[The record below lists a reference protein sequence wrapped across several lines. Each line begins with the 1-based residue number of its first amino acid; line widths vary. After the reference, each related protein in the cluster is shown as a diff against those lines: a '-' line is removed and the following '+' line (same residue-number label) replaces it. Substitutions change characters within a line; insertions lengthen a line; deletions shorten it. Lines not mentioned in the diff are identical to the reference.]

1 MKGHKYI
8 TILAVLQILLALT
21 ACNKRDS
28 QPVADKEPLPLYCTF
43 SLRSAGVGAAD
54 PNKIQPT
61 RVMLCVVNNEG
72 LVEAQQARKV
82 DFNHDVTFTFPAI
95 TQGSKRLYA
104 YAISPK
110 GETDD
115 QFDALNYVVFPT
127 LGATGVTTDFDGA
140 GVSQFAIPKF
150 SHEYQL
156 QDLVAKVGGH
166 TTTDANIIYSGYSEI
181 VHNKA
186 TQTTPKV
193 ITLYPQMSR
202 VEVRLFVDEPTRQY
216 WDTHSV
222 SVTKATI
229 SFANLSQAYN
239 FFFTKATPTKR
250 IDTQQFASITQPQG
264 NWSCD
269 IPATSLS
276 TSAIPTYGT
285 TKAADVIVYSAPIF
299 SSLWQLSNAQQP
311 KVDLILNLSN
321 GDRLAARF
329 PISTGD
335 DNTAVASGVVKPGPG
350 DLYPS
355 YNYKLDLII
364 SLQEVSVKYQLIPWD
379 EKTIETEPFV

>member
-82 DFNHDVTFTFPAI
+82 DFNHDVTFTFPEI

-127 LGATGVTTDFDGA
+127 LGASGVTTDFDGA

-202 VEVRLFVDEPTRQY
+202 VEVRLFVDEPTRRY

-239 FFFTKATPTKR
+239 FFFTKATSSKR
-250 IDTQQFASITQPQG
+250 IDTQQFASVAQPQG
-264 NWSCD
+264 S
-269 IPATSLS
+269 PATSLS
-276 TSAIPTYGT
+276 TSTIPTYGT
-285 TKAADVIVYSAPIF
+285 SKAADVIVYSAPIF

-355 YNYKLDLII
+355 YNYKLNLII
-364 SLQEVSVKYQLIPWD
+364 SLQEVSVKYQLTPWD

>member
-21 ACNKRDS
+21 ACSKRDS

-43 SLRSAGVGAAD
+43 SLRSAGVGATD

-61 RVMLCVVNNEG
+61 RVMLCVVNNDG

-82 DFNHDVTFTFPAI
+82 DFNRDVTFTFPAI
-95 TQGSKRLYA
+95 TPGSKRLYA

-127 LGATGVTTDFDGA
+127 LGASGVTTDFDGA

-181 VHNKA
+181 WHSKA

-216 WDTHSV
+216 WNTHSV

-239 FFFTKATPTKR
+239 FFFTKATPSKR
-250 IDTQQFASITQPQG
+250 IDTQQFASISQPQG
-264 NWSCD
+264 SWSCD

-276 TSAIPTYGT
+276 TSTIPTYGT

-311 KVDLILNLSN
+311 KVDLVLNLSN
-321 GDRLAARF
+321 GERLVARF

-335 DNTAVASGVVKPGPG
+335 DNTAVASGIARPGQG

-355 YNYKLDLII
+355 YNYKLSLII
-364 SLQEVSVKYQLIPWD
+364 SLQEVSVKYQLTPWD
-379 EKTIETEPFV
+379 EKIIDADPFV

>member
-28 QPVADKEPLPLYCTF
+28 QLVADKEPLPLYCTF

-95 TQGSKRLYA
+95 TPGSKRLYA

-115 QFDALNYVVFPT
+115 RFDALNYVVFPT
-127 LGATGVTTDFDGA
+127 LGDTGVTPDFDGA

-181 VHNKA
+181 WHSKA
-186 TQTTPKV
+186 TEMTSKV

-202 VEVRLFVDEPTRQY
+202 VEVRLFVDETTQKY
-216 WDTHSV
+216 WNTHSV

-239 FFFTKATPTKR
+239 FFFTKAMPSKR

-276 TSAIPTYGT
+276 TSTIPTYGT
-285 TKAADVIVYSAPIF
+285 PKAADVIVYSAPIF

-311 KVDLILNLSN
+311 KVDLTLNLSN
-321 GDRLAARF
+321 GERLSARF

-335 DNTAVASGVVKPGPG
+335 DNTAVASGIVKPGPG

-355 YNYKLDLII
+355 YNYKLSLII
-364 SLQEVSVKYQLIPWD
+364 SLQEVSVKYQLTPWD
-379 EKTIETEPFV
+379 KKTIETEPFV